1 MKEPSLPKR
10 TKVIMIMIFAGAV
23 NCSISWANDNIPT
36 IQDHPVDTQY
46 SLIEG
51 PSGVSR
57 QLDEEEDTYD
67 DKPDMNSFPA
77 LTEWKEQLKKEHGLS
92 FGAYAIL
99 LYQYADKVLPEN
111 EHDAAGTVLWFHGEW
126 TAYEREDGHFGLI
139 QWRIEKRSAIAG
151 LQVPGNLKNAIGLA
165 APTTAAG
172 YVDNFNTDI
181 SVLNWSHGYK
191 NRASIAV
198 GRLAF
203 DAHLDAFFIQTFFR
217 TLLNGAIALNPTIAT
232 TGVGALGVVAKGF
245 VTDNILI
252 GAHIYDA
259 NAISGEFDINTFKQH
274 EWLTA
279 IEIAWTPS
287 IESYKIDRVQF
298 TYWHK
303 DERQEAGVEEGS
315 GWAVSASHQLTD
327 ELIPFIR
334 FGHSDGGAGVAAE
347 SSASI
352 GFEYTPREYHAWSL
366 GAGWAKPSEKTHGAD
381 LEDEYVFE
389 TSYKFQVSRNISIM
403 PDAQLILNP
412 TNNPDVDKDWVLGL
426 RCILTL

>member
-1 MKEPSLPKR
+1 MTKV
-10 TKVIMIMIFAGAV
+10 TKVIMMIFAGV
-23 NCSISWANDNIPT
+23 VTCSISWANDNVST
-36 IQDHPVDTQY
+36 MQDKPIDMQN

-57 QLDEEEDTYD
+57 QLKEEDIAYD
-67 DKPDMNSFPA
+67 GKPDMSLFPS
-77 LTEWKEQLKKEHGLS
+77 LTDEKAQLKKDYGLS
-92 FGAYAIL
+92 MGAYAIL
-99 LYQYADKVLPEN
+99 LYQYAEEVLPGS
-111 EHDAAGTVLWFHGEW
+111 EHDAAGTVLWFHGDW
-126 TAYEREDGHFGLI
+126 RAYERDDGHFGRI
-139 QWRIEKRSAIAG
+139 QWRVEKRSAIAG
-151 LQVPGNLKNAIGLA
+151 LQAPHDIKDAIGLA
-165 APTTAAG
+165 SSTTAAG
-172 YVDNFNTDI
+172 YVGTFNTDI
-181 SVLNWSHGYK
+181 SVFNWSHGYK

-203 DAHLDAFFIQTFFR
+203 DAHLDSFFIQTFFR
-217 TLLNGAIALNPTIAT
+217 TLINSAIALNPTIAT

-259 NAISGEFDINTFKQH
+259 NAISGEFDIDTFKQH
-274 EWLTA
+274 EWLKA

-287 IESYKIDRVQF
+287 IDSYKIDRVQF

-315 GWAVSASHQLTD
+315 GWAVSASHQMTD

-334 FGHSDGGAGVAAE
+334 FGHSDGGAGAVAE

-352 GFEYTPREYHAWSL
+352 GFEYTPRDYHTWSL
-366 GAGWAKPSEKTHGAD
+366 GAAWAKPSEKTHGAD
-381 LEDEYVFE
+381 LSDEYILE
-389 TSYKFQVSRNISIM
+389 SAYKVQLSRNISIM

-412 TNNPDVDKDWVLGL
+412 AKNPNVDKDWVLGIRL
-426 RCILTL
+426 ILTL